1 MPLIIK
7 IWLIISAI
15 TTGMV
20 YATAMIVK
28 QRFQERHPE
37 IKMEALPPFERTI
50 GLIRS
55 ILLSCCPF
63 IHLLVIGGLIF
74 AYDEIIDRTVERL
87 AQDKKW

>member
-1 MPLIIK
+1 MPFIIK
-7 IWLIISAI
+7 LWLIISAI
-15 TTGMV
+15 AAGMV
-20 YATAMIVK
+20 YATAMITR
-28 QRFQERHPE
+28 QRFQERYPE
-37 IKMEALPPFERTI
+37 IKMEALSPFERAI

-63 IHLLVIGGLIF
+63 IHLLIIGGLIF